1 MGIGRRLSTPLLPHH
16 LAYGSRTKAV
26 RLGKLAFANR
36 MFRSVCQSD
45 TIALLEGQPQLFCR
59 LIAHSLLRLTY
70 PPYRSGLQ
78 YTVSWLQVEAHRT
91 AGFPKHGRK
100 APSIPARLNAPTMPS
115 ADSCHTVKV
124 DCSSFS
130 HAISRK
136 RLAMAV
142 WQASRGKNRNF
153 RFPINRDGF
162 IKHTPIADGG
172 LRGHVPTRPGCATPN
187 IRFLFVAPHLWI
199 GLPSDNTSRCCPCPS
214 PNLRLREHLVR
225 GLAPR

>member
-1 MGIGRRLSTPLLPHH
+1 MFSSGRQ
-16 LAYGSRTKAV
+16 
-26 RLGKLAFANR
+26 
-36 MFRSVCQSD
+36 SV
-45 TIALLEGQPQLFCR
+45 TIAPSIGQPQLFCR

-100 APSIPARLNAPTMPS
+100 APSIPVKLNVPTMPS
-115 ADSCHTVKV
+115 ADSCHSVKV
-124 DCSSFS
+124 DCSPFS

-142 WQASRGKNRNF
+142 WQASRGKTRNS
-153 RFPINRDGF
+153 RCVDARF

-172 LRGHVPTRPGCATPN
+172 LRGHVPTRPECATPQ
-187 IRFLFVAPHLWI
+187 IWFLFVAPHLWI
-199 GLPSDNTSRCCPCPS
+199 GLPSDDTSR
-214 PNLRLREHLVR
+214 
-225 GLAPR
+225 